1 MAAIK
6 RAGNRIITKV
16 VNGQRRVS
24 CSCCPSEE
32 GCCMYPAAD
41 VESGL
46 ITSEDLPDQIEVT
59 YPVAFDGSRIFNKTG
74 LEYNFEAENARVFVD
89 DFFVSG
95 NYAWRFQIGIGG
107 NIDID
112 AFLNVDNPKCLIRV
126 PEVDGLD
133 GASDLF
139 ADTYTVYVNGLA
151 DVFDETFLVIR
162 RSLCVWSSDVDEGEP
177 SGVVLTAPQ
186 SFSPKWVLE
195 VADVGQAKDD
205 PQNSP
210 IGLYGNQGTEI
221 SE

>member
-1 MAAIK
+1 MATIK

-32 GCCMYPAAD
+32 GCCMYPAQAFYD
-41 VESGL
+41 ERYTEDDLPNTLIINPFDLNATESVEVSRDGL
-46 ITSEDLPDQIEVT
+46 IYGPYQFFEGYSQQVT
-59 YPVAFDGSRIFNKTG
+59 IF
-74 LEYNFEAENARVFVD
+74 ENFENVGPRWVLEQTGVGVLD
-89 DFFVSG
+89 DSPCL
-95 NYAWRFQIGIGG
+95 FQSFSNGVEVGPAGIT
-107 NIDID
+107 D
-112 AFLNVDNPKCLIRV
+112 A
-126 PEVDGLD
+126 
-133 GASDLF
+133 F

-186 SFSPKWVLE
+186 SFSPKWVLA
-195 VADVGQAKDD
+195 VADIGQAKDD

-221 SE
+221 S